1 MKINLAVIYGGNS
14 TEHEISIITAIQAI
28 NHLDKEKYN
37 IIPIYL
43 SKESDMYYS
52 PDLLDMKVYKNLK
65 NIKNIAKNVI
75 LTRKNGNVV
84 LMKNG
89 FPHRVITN
97 IDMVFPI
104 MHGYN
109 TEDGCIAGFL
119 EVLGVPYC
127 ESDIYGAVIGQ
138 DKIFQKMILKENN
151 INVVDYYYCYDTDFN
166 EDKNKV
172 IKEASKLGFPLIVKP
187 SRQGS
192 SVGITVAK
200 DKKELEDAIIE
211 AIEYDD
217 KILIEKLVENMVEL
231 NCSVVGDA
239 SDYEPSLIE
248 EVYSADEIL
257 SYKDKYLSGGSK
269 KTGPSKGMA
278 SAGRKVPANIPS
290 EIKNKIE
297 DMSVRACKALK
308 TNGVVRIDYLMDKKT
323 KEVYLNE
330 MNITPGS
337 LSFYLWEPKGVKYQE
352 LLDRI
357 ISAGIKRFQEKSKK
371 LSSFDTNVLENFN
384 GTKGVKGIKK

>member
-1 MKINLAVIYGGNS
+1 MKINVGVLYGGNS
-14 TEHEISIITAIQAI
+14 TEHEISIISAVQAM
-28 NHLDKEKYN
+28 NNMDKEKYN

-43 SKESDMYYS
+43 SKDSNMYYA
-52 PDLLDMKVYKNLK
+52 DNLLDMTVYKDIKKLK
-65 NIKNIAKNVI
+65 ANSKNVV
-75 LTRKNGNVV
+75 LVRKNNEVV
-84 LMKNG
+84 LMKNS
-89 FPHRVITN
+89 FPYKVLFK
-97 IDMVFPI
+97 IDIVFPI

-109 TEDGCIAGFL
+109 TEDGAIAGFL

-151 INVVDYYYCYDTDFN
+151 INVVDYYYCYETDFN
-166 EDKNKV
+166 EDSEKV
-172 IKEASKLGFPLIVKP
+172 LKEASKLGFPLIVKP

-200 DKKELEDAIIE
+200 NKNELEDAIKD

-217 KILIEKLVENMVEL
+217 KILIEKLVQNMTEL

-239 SDYEPSLIE
+239 YGYETSLIE
-248 EVYSADEIL
+248 EVYGSDEIL
-257 SYKDKYLSGGSK
+257 SYKDKYMSNGAK
-269 KTGPSKGMA
+269 KTGSKGMA
-278 SAGRKVPANIPS
+278 SAGRKIPADLA
-290 EIKNKIE
+290 KDVKAKIE
-297 DMSVRACKALK
+297 DMSLRACKALK

-323 KEVYLNE
+323 GEVYLNE

-337 LSFYLWEPKGVKYQE
+337 LSFYLWEPKGVKYKE

-357 ISAGIKRFQEKSKK
+357 IASGIKRYQDKSKK
-371 LSSFDTNVLENFN
+371 LSSFDTNVLETFN
-384 GTKGVKGIKK
+384 GAKGVKK